1 MKESLVKQYD
11 KLLHKYNF
19 SIQEFDQKINSIIK
33 DRLKQFVDSCEVP
46 AIWCYGKHTRMLM
59 ADFMFEMRKVR
70 YIIDAN
76 FAGETESGFEVI
88 RKEKIEQC
96 HIDGVIISSFV
107 YKDEIKQE
115 IQNNYPDLKF
125 LDIYQELEDEGIF
138 LKGNYFSMAHPY
150 QHYSL
155 LNGLQQ
161 QIDRESSDS
170 LFRQIV
176 NEYVNIKDFASA
188 ISYAEMWEKQFPS
201 DSNLG
206 LVVDLTALL
215 ELEQEAIG
223 RIDENNVLQLCID
236 GLRRDDLLVEHKMPK
251 LQSYLE
257 SNGCLYDNAYS
268 VSTSTYESLIPA
280 YGENADLRTKY
291 YESVEVP
298 KGGCRYINKAIEQNR
313 NIYFYTDS
321 SKFIES
327 DKIRVCDSALTV
339 TEKIWK
345 FACDAVDEMNG
356 LFYMHILYE
365 SHYSYPNPYTRKRII
380 ADGTNILFDY
390 LSKNG
395 GQIRT
400 DYLLQQRDALRY
412 VDDVLT
418 PVLEKLNCA
427 LVLYADHGNI
437 LIEEGAE
444 PEDLEYPK
452 YTFHQD
458 LIRVPLFIKASNV
471 CTERNSYIISIME
484 LNNILI
490 GLLENKG
497 FFYSQKDYIKVVRSK
512 IYNPDFRYLYEKYGK
527 EKGLQAFEVFIFG
540 NGYKLAFYEDGTS
553 ELYTIYDR
561 KIDDEDLKSE
571 LASQVQKEVT
581 VWG

>member
-1 MKESLVKQYD
+1 MKEYLIEQYNN
-11 KLLHKYNF
+11 LLHKYNF
-19 SIQEFDQKINSIIK
+19 STQEFDQKINSIIRVRIK
-33 DRLKQFVDSCEVP
+33 EFVDSCDVP

-88 RKEKIEQC
+88 RKEQIEQF
-96 HIDGVIISSFV
+96 HIDGIIISSFV

-115 IQNNYPDLKF
+115 IKNNYPDLTF
-125 LDIYQELEDEGIF
+125 LDIYQQLEEEGIY

-161 QIDRESSDS
+161 QIDRGPSDS
-170 LFRQIV
+170 LFSKIV

-188 ISYAEMWEKQFPS
+188 IRYAEMWEKQFPG

-215 ELEQEAIG
+215 QLEQEAIG

-257 SNGCLYDNAYS
+257 RNGCLYDNAYS

-280 YGENADLRTKY
+280 YGENSDLRTKY

-298 KGGCRYINKAIEQNR
+298 EGGCRYINKAIEQNR

-327 DKIRVCDSALTV
+327 DMIRVCDSALTI

-395 GQIRT
+395 GKIRT
-400 DYLLQQRDALRY
+400 DYVLQQRDALRY

-427 LVLYADHGNI
+427 VVLYADHGNI
-437 LIEEGAE
+437 LIEEGTEA
-444 PEDLEYPK
+444 EDLEYPK

-490 GLLENKG
+490 GLLENRG
-497 FFYSQKDYIKVVRSK
+497 FIYHQKDYIKVVRSK
-512 IYNPDFRYLYEKYGK
+512 IYNPDFRYLYKKCGK

-561 KIDDEDLKSE
+561 KIEDEDLKSE